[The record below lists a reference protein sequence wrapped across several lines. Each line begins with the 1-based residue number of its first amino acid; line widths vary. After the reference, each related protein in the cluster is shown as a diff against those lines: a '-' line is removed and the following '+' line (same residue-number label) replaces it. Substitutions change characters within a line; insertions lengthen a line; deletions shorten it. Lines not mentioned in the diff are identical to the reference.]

1 MNKQIKDLIAT
12 IKKIDIVKITDEE
25 SLDDDTKVMRFE
37 NKDEQFFM
45 MIKNI
50 SEEYIV
56 INTSNPVSLEEMHF
70 NKPIKDLVN
79 DFNTFAVGTKAIISD
94 EEKSHFLFVRE
105 EIIRV
110 KDVLNKDLL
119 KARISLSLDLI
130 KSAIK
135 VFETIND
142 EIKENGKS

>member
-1 MNKQIKDLIAT
+1 
-12 IKKIDIVKITDEE
+12 
-25 SLDDDTKVMRFE
+25 
-37 NKDEQFFM
+37 
-45 MIKNI
+45 
-50 SEEYIV
+50 
-56 INTSNPVSLEEMHF
+56 
-70 NKPIKDLVN
+70 
-79 DFNTFAVGTKAIISD
+79 TKAIISD

-110 KDVLNKDLL
+110 KDVLNKDLV

-142 EIKENGKS
+142 EIKENGKA